1 MSFVCRAVLVSA
13 LSVGAV
19 VSVAVVLLVIVGVRF
34 GFFSSPKVTRAAMGW
49 HALLPAPL
57 LRVPGGLSRFLAAMP
72 AAIA

>member
-34 GFFSSPKVTRAAMGW
+34 GFFSSPKALRAAMGW

-57 LRVPGGLSRFLAAMP
+57 LRVPGGLSRFFGRDAG
-72 AAIA
+72 AIA